1 MGMVINTNIPSLNA
15 QRNLGKIQSTLDR
28 CIQRLSSGLRINS
41 AKDDAAGLAISDR
54 MTAQI
59 RGLNQAARNA
69 NDGISLAQTAEGA
82 LQEATNLLQRMREI
96 AIQAANDTN
105 SDTDRQSL
113 QAEVIQLKAEINRIA
128 EATQFNGRN
137 VLDGSMSNATFHIGA
152 NAHQVIN
159 VSIGDARGTSIGAYQ
174 TASTQ
179 SQGLDAAAVVY
190 GGTDLEVMGSKG
202 SATATIAAGDSAKQ
216 AAEAVNAVT
225 VDTGVTASARTTVN
239 NVTFNADDSYSFK
252 INGETVTGTVFNGDL
267 SIVAEGINAQSATTG
282 VTATLND
289 AKNQITLTDN
299 DGDDIEV
306 TDFSS
311 VTGTS
316 TMTFGTQAVT
326 DASATGYAKGSITLE
341 SSLGFAITDN
351 LAAFASDVGTLSKV
365 SDVDVTTVTNANNAL
380 SVVDRAIE
388 KIDSIRANLGA
399 VQSRFEA
406 TIANLQNVSENL
418 SAARSRIM
426 DADFAAETAEL
437 TKAQI
442 LQQAGVAMLAQAN
455 ILPQTVLSL
464 LQ

>member
-1 MGMVINTNIPSLNA
+1 MGMVIRTNIASLNA
-15 QRNLGKIQSTLDR
+15 QRNLQRTQSTLDR
-28 CIQRLSSGLRINS
+28 CIQRLSSGFRINS

-128 EATQFNGRN
+128 ETTQFNGRN
-137 VLDGSMSNATFHIGA
+137 VLDGSLSNATFHIGA
-152 NAHQVIN
+152 NANQVIN

-179 SQGLDAAAVVY
+179 VQNALAAGVNYTAADLVV
-190 GGTDLEVMGSKG
+190 LGSKG
-202 SATATIAAGDSAKQ
+202 SATATIAVDDSAKQ

-225 VDTGVTASARTTVN
+225 VNTGVTASARTTVDI
-239 NVTFNADDSYSFK
+239 TFSGDDTYSFK
-252 INGETVTGTVFNGDL
+252 INGETVTGTVFGGDL
-267 SIVAEGINAQSATTG
+267 STVAEGINAQSATTG

-289 AKNQITLTDN
+289 AKDQITLTDN
-299 DGDDIEV
+299 DGDNIAV
-306 TDFSS
+306 TDFAS
-311 VTGTS
+311 VGAGT
-316 TMTFGTQAVT
+316 MDFGSVAGVT
-326 DASATGYAKGSITLE
+326 DAGTAYAKGSITLE

-351 LAAFASDVGTLSKV
+351 LAAFASDVGTLSKI

-380 SVVDRAIE
+380 SVVDKAIE
-388 KIDSIRANLGA
+388 KIDSIRADLGA

>member
-1 MGMVINTNIPSLNA
+1 M
-15 QRNLGKIQSTLDR
+15 LDR
-28 CIQRLSSGLRINS
+28 CIERLSSGLRINS

-54 MTAQI
+54 MTTQI
-59 RGLNQAARNA
+59 RGLNQAVRNA

-82 LQEATNLLQRMREI
+82 LQETTNLLQRMREI

-105 SDTDRQSL
+105 SDSDRQSL
-113 QAEVIQLKAEINRIA
+113 QAEIIQLKAEINRIA
-128 EATQFNGRN
+128 EHTQFNGKN

-159 VSIGDARGTSIGAYQ
+159 VAIGDARGTSIGAYQ

-179 SQGLDAAAVVY
+179 VQAGALAGIDYTAANLVV
-190 GGTDLEVMGSKG
+190 LGSKG
-202 SATATIAAGDSAKQ
+202 SATATIAVGDSAKQ

-225 VDTGVTASARTTVN
+225 VDTGVTASARTAVDI
-239 NVTFNADDSYSFK
+239 TFSADDTYSFK
-252 INGETVTGTVFNGDL
+252 INGETITGTVFSGDL
-267 SIVAEGINAQSATTG
+267 SIVAEGINAQAATTG
-282 VTATLND
+282 VTASLND
-289 AKNQITLTDN
+289 AKDQITLTDN
-299 DGDDIEV
+299 DGDNIAL
-306 TDFSS
+306 TDFLS
-311 VTGTS
+311 VGAGT
-316 TMTFGTQAVT
+316 MDFGSVAGVT
-326 DASATGYAKGSITLE
+326 DAGTAYAKGSITLE

-351 LAAFASDVGTLSKV
+351 LVAFASDVGTLSKV
-365 SDVDVTTVTNANNAL
+365 SDVDVTTATNANNAL
-380 SVVDRAIE
+380 SVVDKAIE
-388 KIDSIRANLGA
+388 KIDSIRADLGA
-399 VQSRFEA
+399 VQNRFEA

>member
-1 MGMVINTNIPSLNA
+1 MVIRTNIASLNA
-15 QRNLGKIQSTLDR
+15 QRNLQRTQGTLDR
-28 CIQRLSSGLRINS
+28 CIQRLSSGFRINS

-128 EATQFNGRN
+128 ETTQFNGKN

-152 NAHQVIN
+152 NANQVIN

-179 SQGLDAAAVVY
+179 DQDALAAGVNYAVADLVV
-190 GGTDLEVMGSKG
+190 LGSKG
-202 SATATIAAGDSAKQ
+202 SATATIAVDDSAKQ

-225 VDTGVTASARTTVN
+225 VNTGVTASARTTVDI
-239 NVTFNADDSYSFK
+239 TFSGDDTYSFK
-252 INGETVTGTVFNGDL
+252 INGETVTGTVFGGDL
-267 SIVAEGINAQSATTG
+267 STVAEGINAQSATTG

-289 AKNQITLTDN
+289 AKDQITLTDN
-299 DGDDIEV
+299 DGDNIAV
-306 TDFSS
+306 TDFAS
-311 VTGTS
+311 VGAGT
-316 TMTFGTQAVT
+316 MDFGSVLAVT
-326 DASATGYAKGSITLE
+326 DAGTAYAKGSITLE

-351 LAAFASDVGTLSKV
+351 LDAFASDVGTLSKI
-365 SDVDVTTVTNANNAL
+365 SDVDVTTGTNANNAL
-380 SVVDRAIE
+380 SVVDKAIE
-388 KIDSIRANLGA
+388 KIDSIRADLGA

>member
-1 MGMVINTNIPSLNA
+1 MGMVIRTNIASLNA
-15 QRNLGKIQSTLDR
+15 QRNLQRTQSTLDR
-28 CIQRLSSGLRINS
+28 CIQRLSSGFRINS

-128 EATQFNGRN
+128 ESTQFNGKN
-137 VLDGSMSNATFHIGA
+137 VLDGSLSNATFHIGA
-152 NAHQVIN
+152 NANQVIN

-179 SQGLDAAAVVY
+179 DQDALAAGVNYTAADLVV
-190 GGTDLEVMGSKG
+190 LGSKG
-202 SATATIAAGDSAKQ
+202 SATAAIAVDDSAKQ

-225 VDTGVTASARTTVN
+225 VSTGVTASARTTVDI
-239 NVTFNADDSYSFK
+239 TFSGDDTYSFK
-252 INGETVTGTVFNGDL
+252 INGETVTGTVFGGDL
-267 SIVAEGINAQSATTG
+267 STVAEGINAQSATTG

-289 AKNQITLTDN
+289 AKDQITLTDN
-299 DGDDIEV
+299 DGDNIAV
-306 TDFSS
+306 TDFAS
-311 VTGTS
+311 VGAGT
-316 TMTFGTQAVT
+316 MDFGSVAGVT
-326 DASATGYAKGSITLE
+326 DAGTAYAKGSITLE

-351 LAAFASDVGTLSKV
+351 LAAFASDVGTLSKI

-380 SVVDRAIE
+380 SVVDKAIE
-388 KIDSIRANLGA
+388 KIDSIRADLGA

>member
-1 MGMVINTNIPSLNA
+1 MGMVIRTNIASLNA
-15 QRNLGKIQSTLDR
+15 QRNLQRTQGTLDR
-28 CIQRLSSGLRINS
+28 CIQRLSSGFRINS

-128 EATQFNGRN
+128 ETTQFNGKN

-152 NAHQVIN
+152 NANQVIN

-179 SQGLDAAAVVY
+179 DQDALAAGVNYAVADLVV
-190 GGTDLEVMGSKG
+190 LGSKG
-202 SATATIAAGDSAKQ
+202 SATATIAVDDSAKQ

-225 VDTGVTASARTTVN
+225 VNTGVTASARTTVDI
-239 NVTFNADDSYSFK
+239 TFSGDDTYSFK
-252 INGETVTGTVFNGDL
+252 VNGETVTGTVFGGDL
-267 SIVAEGINAQSATTG
+267 STVAEGINAQSATTG

-289 AKNQITLTDN
+289 AKDQITLTDN
-299 DGDDIEV
+299 DGDNIAV
-306 TDFSS
+306 TDFAS
-311 VTGTS
+311 VGAGT
-316 TMTFGTQAVT
+316 MDFGSVAGVT
-326 DASATGYAKGSITLE
+326 DAGTAYAKGSITLE

-351 LAAFASDVGTLSKV
+351 LAAFASDVGTLSKI
-365 SDVDVTTVTNANNAL
+365 SDVDVTTGTNANNAL
-380 SVVDRAIE
+380 SVVDKAIE
-388 KIDSIRANLGA
+388 KIDSIRADLGA